1 MAIKRLN
8 EYMEN
13 KFDREVQKHLMEAY
27 SILTCSNGRYW
38 DCDYHSAVW
47 DEFNKFARK
56 LFNGR
61 IKKK

>member
-1 MAIKRLN
+1 MTIKRLN
-8 EYMEN
+8 EYMPD

-27 SILTCSNGRYW
+27 QIITCSNGRYW

-56 LFNGR
+56 LFNNR

>member
-8 EYMEN
+8 EYMPN
-13 KFDREVQKHLMEAY
+13 KFDRDVQKHLMEAY
-27 SILTCSNGRYW
+27 QIITCSNGRYS

-47 DEFNKFARK
+47 EEFNKFACK
-56 LFNGR
+56 LFNNK